1 MVSQLIAFQHAAR
14 PPAAVATGLGKPAR
28 MGSVEDFVE
37 GHWATS
43 PHGGDEGD
51 LLEELRRKLQV

>member
-1 MVSQLIAFQHAAR
+1 
-14 PPAAVATGLGKPAR
+14 

>member
-1 MVSQLIAFQHAAR
+1 
-14 PPAAVATGLGKPAR
+14 VATGLGKLAR

-37 GHWATS
+37 MHWATS
-43 PHGGDEGD
+43 PHGGDGSD